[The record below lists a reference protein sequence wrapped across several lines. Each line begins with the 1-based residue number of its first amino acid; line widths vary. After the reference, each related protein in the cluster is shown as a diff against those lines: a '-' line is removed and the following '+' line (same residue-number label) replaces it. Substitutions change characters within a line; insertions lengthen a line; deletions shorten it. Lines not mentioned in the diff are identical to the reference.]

1 MRKPMLV
8 VALAVVLVPLLA
20 ALAAE
25 GQLIQCKNV
34 LPCTG
39 SKGDDKILGRVG
51 DGKKDE
57 IISLGGDLLLANK

>member
-57 IISLGGDLLLANK
+57 IISLGGDLVLANK

>member
-57 IISLGGDLLLANK
+57 IIPLDGDLVLANK

>member
-57 IISLGGDLLLANK
+57 MIPLGGDLVLANK